1 MRIIL
6 VLVVLYSSFLVTPFT
21 RCVKAE
27 DWPQWQG
34 PNRDGIWH
42 EEGIIKSIPEDG
54 PPVLWR
60 VPLAGG
66 YSGPAVVGERLY
78 VADYMKRDGDLDNNP
93 NNRSLLSGK
102 ERVLCFDTT
111 TGKEI
116 WTYEYDCPYSISY
129 AAGPRC
135 TPTVS
140 DGRVYAL
147 GSEGNFLCLDASDG
161 HLLWQKDFKEEY
173 SAKTPIWGFCGHPL
187 VFDDLVICVVGGE
200 GSVAVA
206 FDRASGTERW
216 RALTASEQG
225 YCPPTLI
232 QSAGVEQLLIWD
244 ADNLNS
250 LEPATGRQSLVRTTQ
265 AYVRHVDH
273 GATTRPNC
281 MVIRFSLPVALEKLV
296 LYIPLKN
303 NSPAAEVVW
312 RGEPKNAMY
321 CANSTP
327 FIEDNTIYGCDCQSG
342 MLTAVD
348 LESGDRLWETSEPTS
363 RTDRP
368 AKHGTAFLIRQPT
381 PNDPFRVWLFSETG
395 DLILARLTRDAYEE
409 LGRTH
414 LLEPTNECFGRPV
427 VWSHP
432 AFANGYCFVRNDE
445 ELICVSLLAKDTDD

>member
-6 VLVVLYSSFLVTPFT
+6 VLVVLYSSFLVSSST
-21 RCVKAE
+21 RCVQAD

-34 PNRDGIWH
+34 PNRDGIWL
-42 EEGIIKSIPEDG
+42 EKGIIKSIPADG

-60 VPLAGG
+60 APLGGG

-78 VADYMKRDGDLDNNP
+78 VTDYMKSEGDLDNNP
-93 NNRSLLSGK
+93 NSRSLLSGK

-116 WTYEYDCPYSISY
+116 WTHEYDCPYSISY

-161 HLLWQKDFKEEY
+161 HLLWQKDFKKEY
-173 SAKTPIWGFCGHPL
+173 NAKTPIWGFCGHPL

-206 FDRASGTERW
+206 FDRKNGTERW

-250 LEPATGRQSLVRTTQ
+250 LEPATGRQLWS
-265 AYVRHVDH
+265 
-273 GATTRPNC
+273 
-281 MVIRFSLPVALEKLV
+281 E
-296 LYIPLKN
+296 PLKPMYGMSIMVPQLGRLHGKEVLFASGIGKVGALYALKN
-303 NSPAAEVVW
+303 DSPAAEVVW

-327 FIEDNTIYGCDCQSG
+327 FIKDNTIYGCDCHSG

-381 PNDPFRVWLFSETG
+381 PNDPLRVWLFSETG

-414 LLEPTNECFGRPV
+414 LLEPTNECFGRSV
-427 VWSHP
+427 VWTHP
-432 AFANGYCFVRNDE
+432 AFANGCCFVRNDE
-445 ELICVSLLAKDTDD
+445 ELICVSLLAKNIND

>member
-6 VLVVLYSSFLVTPFT
+6 VLVVLYSSFLVSSST
-21 RCVKAE
+21 RCVQAD

-34 PNRDGIWH
+34 PNRDGIWL
-42 EEGIIKSIPEDG
+42 EKGIIKSIPADG

-60 VPLAGG
+60 VPLGGG

-78 VADYMKRDGDLDNNP
+78 VTDYMKSEGDLDNNP
-93 NNRSLLSGK
+93 NSRSLLSGK

-161 HLLWQKDFKEEY
+161 HLLWQKDFKKEY
-173 SAKTPIWGFCGHPL
+173 NAKTPIWGFCGHPL

-206 FDRASGTERW
+206 FDRKNGTERW

-250 LEPATGRQSLVRTTQ
+250 LEPATGRQLWS
-265 AYVRHVDH
+265 
-273 GATTRPNC
+273 
-281 MVIRFSLPVALEKLV
+281 E
-296 LYIPLKN
+296 PLKPMYGMSIMVPQLGRLHGKEVLFASGIGKVGALYALKN
-303 NSPAAEVVW
+303 DSPAAEVVW
-312 RGEPKNAMY
+312 RGGPKNAMY

-327 FIEDNTIYGCDCQSG
+327 FIEDNTIYGCDCHSG

-381 PNDPFRVWLFSETG
+381 PNDPLRVWLFSETG

-414 LLEPTNECFGRPV
+414 LLEPTNECFGRSV
-427 VWSHP
+427 VWTHP
-432 AFANGYCFVRNDE
+432 AFANGCCFVRNDE
-445 ELICVSLLAKDTDD
+445 ELVCISLLAENTND

>member
-6 VLVVLYSSFLVTPFT
+6 VLVVLYSSFLVSSST
-21 RCVKAE
+21 RCVQAD

-34 PNRDGIWH
+34 PNRDGIWL
-42 EEGIIKSIPEDG
+42 EEGIIKSIPADG

-60 VPLAGG
+60 VPLGGG

-78 VADYMKRDGDLDNNP
+78 VTDYMKSEGDLDNNP
-93 NNRSLLSGK
+93 NSRSLLSGK

-116 WTYEYDCPYSISY
+116 WTHEYDCPYSISY

-161 HLLWQKDFKEEY
+161 HLLWQKDFKKEY
-173 SAKTPIWGFCGHPL
+173 NAKTPIWGFCGHPL

-206 FDRASGTERW
+206 FDRKNGTERW

-250 LEPATGRQSLVRTTQ
+250 LEPATGRQLWS
-265 AYVRHVDH
+265 
-273 GATTRPNC
+273 
-281 MVIRFSLPVALEKLV
+281 E
-296 LYIPLKN
+296 PLKPMYGMSIMVPQLGRLHGKEVLFASGIGKVGALYALKN
-303 NSPAAEVVW
+303 DSPAAEVVW
-312 RGEPKNAMY
+312 RGGPKNAMY

-327 FIEDNTIYGCDCQSG
+327 FIEDNTIYGCDCHSG

-381 PNDPFRVWLFSETG
+381 PNDPLRVWLFSETG

-414 LLEPTNECFGRPV
+414 LLEPTNECFGRSV
-427 VWSHP
+427 VWTHP
-432 AFANGYCFVRNDE
+432 AFANGCCFVRNDE
-445 ELICVSLLAKDTDD
+445 ELICVSLLAKNIND

>member
-6 VLVVLYSSFLVTPFT
+6 VLVVLYSSFLVSSST
-21 RCVKAE
+21 RCVQAD

-34 PNRDGIWH
+34 PNRDGIWL
-42 EEGIIKSIPEDG
+42 EKGIIKSIPADG

-60 VPLAGG
+60 VPLGGG

-78 VADYMKRDGDLDNNP
+78 VTDYMKSEGDLDNNP
-93 NNRSLLSGK
+93 NSRSLLSGK

-161 HLLWQKDFKEEY
+161 HLLWQKDFKKEY
-173 SAKTPIWGFCGHPL
+173 NAKTPIWGFCGHPL

-206 FDRASGTERW
+206 FDRKNGTERW

-250 LEPATGRQSLVRTTQ
+250 LEPATGRQLWS
-265 AYVRHVDH
+265 
-273 GATTRPNC
+273 
-281 MVIRFSLPVALEKLV
+281 E
-296 LYIPLKN
+296 PLKPMYGMSIMVPQLGRLHGKEVLFASGIGKVGALYALKN
-303 NSPAAEVVW
+303 DSPAAEVVW

-327 FIEDNTIYGCDCQSG
+327 FIKDNTIYGCDCHSG

-381 PNDPFRVWLFSETG
+381 PNDPLRVWLFSETG

-414 LLEPTNECFGRPV
+414 LLEPTNECFGRSV
-427 VWSHP
+427 VWTHP
-432 AFANGYCFVRNDE
+432 AFANGCCFVRNDE
-445 ELICVSLLAKDTDD
+445 ELICVSLLAKNIND

>member
-42 EEGIIKSIPEDG
+42 EEGIIESIPADG

-161 HLLWQKDFKEEY
+161 HLLWQKDFKEAY

-187 VFDDLVICVVGGE
+187 VFDDLVICVVGG
-200 GSVAVA
+200 
-206 FDRASGTERW
+206 
-216 RALTASEQG
+216 
-225 YCPPTLI
+225 
-232 QSAGVEQLLIWD
+232 
-244 ADNLNS
+244 
-250 LEPATGRQSLVRTTQ
+250 
-265 AYVRHVDH
+265 
-273 GATTRPNC
+273 
-281 MVIRFSLPVALEKLV
+281 
-296 LYIPLKN
+296 
-303 NSPAAEVVW
+303 
-312 RGEPKNAMY
+312 
-321 CANSTP
+321 
-327 FIEDNTIYGCDCQSG
+327 
-342 MLTAVD
+342 
-348 LESGDRLWETSEPTS
+348 
-363 RTDRP
+363 
-368 AKHGTAFLIRQPT
+368 
-381 PNDPFRVWLFSETG
+381 
-395 DLILARLTRDAYEE
+395 
-409 LGRTH
+409 
-414 LLEPTNECFGRPV
+414 
-427 VWSHP
+427 
-432 AFANGYCFVRNDE
+432 
-445 ELICVSLLAKDTDD
+445 

>member
-6 VLVVLYSSFLVTPFT
+6 VLVVLCSSFLVSPST
-21 RCVKAE
+21 RCVKAD

-42 EEGIIKSIPEDG
+42 EEGILKSMPENG

-60 VPLAGG
+60 VPLGGG

-78 VADYMKRDGDLDNNP
+78 VTDYIKSEGDLDNNP

-111 TGKEI
+111 TGKEA

-161 HLLWQKDFKEEY
+161 HLLWQKNFKEEY

-187 VFDDLVICVVGGE
+187 VLDDLVICVVGGE

-206 FDRASGTERW
+206 FDRVSGTERW

-250 LEPATGRQSLVRTTQ
+250 LEPATGRQLWS
-265 AYVRHVDH
+265 
-273 GATTRPNC
+273 
-281 MVIRFSLPVALEKLV
+281 E
-296 LYIPLKN
+296 PLKPMYGMSIMVPQLGELN
-303 NSPAAEVVW
+303 GDQVLFASGIGKIGALYSLAKGSPGAEVVW
-312 RGEPKNAMY
+312 RGGPKNAVY

-327 FIEDNTIYGCDCQSG
+327 FIEKNTIYGCDCNTG

-348 LESGDRLWETSEPTS
+348 LESGDRLWETSVPTS
-363 RTDRP
+363 DTDRP
-368 AKHGTAFLIRQPT
+368 AKHGTAFLIRQPV
-381 PNDPFRVWLFSETG
+381 PNDPSRVWLFSETG
-395 DLILARLTRDAYEE
+395 DLILASLTRDAYEE
-409 LGRTH
+409 RGRMH
-414 LLEPTNECFGRPV
+414 VLEPTNECFGRSV
-427 VWSHP
+427 VWTHP
-432 AFANGYCFVRNDE
+432 AFANGCCFVRNDK
-445 ELICVSLLAKDTDD
+445 ELVCVSLAARHDHN

>member
-6 VLVVLYSSFLVTPFT
+6 VLVVLYSSFLVSSST
-21 RCVKAE
+21 RCVQAD

-34 PNRDGIWH
+34 PNRDGIWL
-42 EEGIIKSIPEDG
+42 EKGIIKSIPADG

-60 VPLAGG
+60 APLGGG

-78 VADYMKRDGDLDNNP
+78 VTDYMKSEGDLDNNP
-93 NNRSLLSGK
+93 NSRSLLSGK

-116 WTYEYDCPYSISY
+116 WTHEYDCPYSISY

-161 HLLWQKDFKEEY
+161 HLLWQKDFKKEY
-173 SAKTPIWGFCGHPL
+173 NAKTPIWGFCGHPL

-206 FDRASGTERW
+206 FDRKNGTERW

-250 LEPATGRQSLVRTTQ
+250 LEPATGRQLWS
-265 AYVRHVDH
+265 
-273 GATTRPNC
+273 
-281 MVIRFSLPVALEKLV
+281 E
-296 LYIPLKN
+296 PLKPMYGMSIMVPQLGRLHGKEVLFASGIGKVGALYALKN
-303 NSPAAEVVW
+303 DSPAAEVVW

-327 FIEDNTIYGCDCQSG
+327 FIEDNTIYGCDCHSG

-381 PNDPFRVWLFSETG
+381 PNDPLRVWLFSETG

-414 LLEPTNECFGRPV
+414 LLEPTNECFGRSV
-427 VWSHP
+427 VWTHP
-432 AFANGYCFVRNDE
+432 AFANGCCFVRNDE
-445 ELICVSLLAKDTDD
+445 ELICVSLLAKNIND